1 MFSIS
6 WLKDA
11 IERAVKTFAQALLGA
26 LTVSGADVLHMSW
39 GQALSI
45 GATATAISV
54 LTSVLS
60 AGVGSPG
67 TASVTN
73 AVEAAP
79 APVAVEPTASAGI
92 ETPPSKT

>member
-11 IERAVKTFAQALLGA
+11 LERAIKTFCQSLLGA
-26 LTVSGADVLHMSW
+26 LTISGADVLHMSW

-60 AGVGSPG
+60 AGIGSPG
-67 TASVTN
+67 TASLTN

-79 APVAVEPTASAGI
+79 PAPVEHTTSSGVEA
-92 ETPPSKT
+92 PPSAT